1 MNIYLNE
8 HDCAIS
14 EYGQLVVF
22 IYTHCRVIIWL
33 CQTIPRVNFLE
44 SSDMILIHVYLLVSC
59 ACLLCIYI
67 DHCIFADV
75 DIITLVINA

>member
-1 MNIYLNE
+1 M
-8 HDCAIS
+8 IS

-67 DHCIFADV
+67 L
-75 DIITLVINA
+75 IIVYLQMSTLLLL